1 MKDII
6 NSVVEEYGRKGKSI
20 ESIRA
25 DINPYLTEAA
35 FFSFH
40 RMVPNRTLAA
50 VISWI

>member
-25 DINPYLTEAA
+25 YIKSKYRINIDRNAILKRLEFLKIQNP
-35 FFSFH
+35 
-40 RMVPNRTLAA
+40 V
-50 VISWI
+50 